1 MSGPKLMSITCDPE
15 IIKKNRQLIQKIG
28 KEAYYSQQ
36 IDSMNIDIENEKLWV
51 KQYAESIDVRIE
63 FNSDE
68 VSNEISIIHSTTKS
82 IISRLENTK
91 LSKDDLEQKSEIELN
106 KMICDVIRLL
116 PKVKQDLIKELS
128 KHLDKIV
135 QIQNDIRKEEERKRL
150 EEYKKQQK
158 IKEDRINEYKR
169 AEKLA
174 GQRKDALK
182 TRVYRDIVNE
192 DNKNEVNKNVSVD
205 ENLSI
210 KELVII
216 ENISNEINSIR
227 NMNIL
232 TKHDEK
238 IIKIIQ
244 EELVQINKKEDYSVT
259 AREHIL
265 NEMVMYFHILEKSI
279 AETISDKVIKNNY
292 REKLLYECD
301 ALKNILGVDINLNK
315 SIEEL
320 EEIKNNLQEKVAA
333 LEEKLYVQKIITEV
347 MEEYGYKDIKTLNL
361 DNQNEVSKIIF
372 DNKENK
378 VCASVG
384 NNAVMFQVV
393 GIGDKEPTQEE
404 KQQQVI
410 QQGAFCTL
418 YPKIKKEL
426 EKRKISITYEN
437 CAPISAESTVN
448 ISVKGYVDDNVQM
461 VRKKIRNTGFGKSNA
476 AQGYYE
482 RYGKKQMYL
491 DI

>member
-51 KQYAESIDVRIE
+51 KQYAESIDVRIK

-82 IISRLENTK
+82 IISKLENTK

-244 EELVQINKKEDYSVT
+244 ETTKKRS
-259 AREHIL
+259 
-265 NEMVMYFHILEKSI
+265 FF
-279 AETISDKVIKNNY
+279 
-292 REKLLYECD
+292 
-301 ALKNILGVDINLNK
+301 
-315 SIEEL
+315 
-320 EEIKNNLQEKVAA
+320 
-333 LEEKLYVQKIITEV
+333 
-347 MEEYGYKDIKTLNL
+347 LNL
-361 DNQNEVSKIIF
+361 SR
-372 DNKENK
+372 
-378 VCASVG
+378 
-384 NNAVMFQVV
+384 
-393 GIGDKEPTQEE
+393 
-404 KQQQVI
+404 
-410 QQGAFCTL
+410 L
-418 YPKIKKEL
+418 
-426 EKRKISITYEN
+426 
-437 CAPISAESTVN
+437 
-448 ISVKGYVDDNVQM
+448 
-461 VRKKIRNTGFGKSNA
+461 
-476 AQGYYE
+476 
-482 RYGKKQMYL
+482 
-491 DI
+491 

>member
-1 MSGPKLMSITCDPE
+1 
-15 IIKKNRQLIQKIG
+15 
-28 KEAYYSQQ
+28 
-36 IDSMNIDIENEKLWV
+36 
-51 KQYAESIDVRIE
+51 
-63 FNSDE
+63 
-68 VSNEISIIHSTTKS
+68 
-82 IISRLENTK
+82 
-91 LSKDDLEQKSEIELN
+91 
-106 KMICDVIRLL
+106 
-116 PKVKQDLIKELS
+116 
-128 KHLDKIV
+128 
-135 QIQNDIRKEEERKRL
+135 
-150 EEYKKQQK
+150 
-158 IKEDRINEYKR
+158 
-169 AEKLA
+169 
-174 GQRKDALK
+174 
-182 TRVYRDIVNE
+182 
-192 DNKNEVNKNVSVD
+192 
-205 ENLSI
+205 
-210 KELVII
+210 
-216 ENISNEINSIR
+216 
-227 NMNIL
+227 
-232 TKHDEK
+232 
-238 IIKIIQ
+238 
-244 EELVQINKKEDYSVT
+244 
-259 AREHIL
+259 
-265 NEMVMYFHILEKSI
+265 MVMYFHILEKSI

-320 EEIKNNLQEKVAA
+320 EKIKNNLQEKVAA

-418 YPKIKKEL
+418 YPEIKKEL

-437 CAPISAESTVN
+437 CAPISAESAVN

-461 VRKKIRNTGFGKSNA
+461 VRKRIRNTGFGKSNA

>member
-91 LSKDDLEQKSEIELN
+91 LSKDDLEQKSEIEL
-106 KMICDVIRLL
+106 RLL

-238 IIKIIQ
+238 IIKTIQ

-426 EKRKISITYEN
+426 EKRKISITY
-437 CAPISAESTVN
+437 
-448 ISVKGYVDDNVQM
+448 VDDNVQM